1 MEKGDI
7 LRELAEAFGPE
18 RLVVQETRDGM
29 PTAWVPRDLL
39 LDVLSYLKSAPSGA
53 YPMLYDLTAID
64 EREREHREGQ
74 PASAFSVVYQLL
86 SFDRNED
93 IRLKVALEGGE
104 PSIPSA
110 TALWPNADF
119 YEREV
124 WDMFGIGF
132 EGRPGLR
139 RILMPPW
146 WEGHPL
152 RKEHPARA
160 TDIGR
165 FSMSDDE
172 QAAMLEALRFDPEA
186 WQVGPGA
193 PGAGDQAGE
202 VPADGTFYINVGPQH
217 PSAHGVLRLVA
228 KLEGEVIVDLY
239 PDIGYHH
246 RGAEKMGERQSWH
259 SYIPYTD
266 RIDYLAGSMNELPYL
281 MAVEALAGIRV
292 PERAMVIRV
301 MMAELFRIISH
312 LVFYGTFSQDVGQM
326 SPVFYMFNDRER
338 AFDIVEA
345 VTGGRMHPGWFRIGG
360 VAMDLPRGWEEMVLA
375 FVKYMRGTLKDYD
388 AAIMRS
394 RLFKAR
400 TVGIGAIS
408 LPEAIEW
415 GATGPFLRAC
425 GLEWDLRKKRPYGG
439 YERFDFDIPTAKGGD
454 SYDRL
459 AIHVEEMR
467 QSLRI
472 IEQCV
477 KGMPGGPYKADH
489 PLAVPPPRERTM
501 RDIETL
507 IDHFLGVSW
516 GPNIPPGEAC
526 ATVEG
531 AKGQNSYYLISDGG
545 GMSYRTRIRTPSFA
559 HIQMAPMMS
568 RGLTVSDLVVIL
580 GSVDYVLADVDR

>member
-1 MEKGDI
+1 MEKRGI
-7 LRELAEAFGPE
+7 LSELSEAFGPG
-18 RLVVQETRDGM
+18 RVTVQETMDGM
-29 PTAWVPRDLL
+29 PTAWVPRSHLIE
-39 LDVLSYLKSAPSGA
+39 VLTYLKSAPSGA
-53 YPMLYDLTAID
+53 YRMLYDLSAID
-64 EREREHREGQ
+64 ERERAHREGQ
-74 PASAFSVVYQLL
+74 PPSDFTALYQLL

-93 IRLKVALEGGE
+93 IRIKVALEGE
-104 PSIPSA
+104 RPTVPSVLG
-110 TALWPNADF
+110 LWPNADY
-119 YEREV
+119 YEREI

-132 EGRPGLR
+132 EGRRAPR

-160 TDIGR
+160 TEIGR
-165 FSMSDDE
+165 FSMSDEE
-172 QAAMLEALRFDPEA
+172 QASMLEQLRFDPER
-186 WQVGPGA
+186 WQVEG
-193 PGAGDQAGE
+193 GE
-202 VPADGTFYINVGPQH
+202 SDGEAFYVNIGPQH
-217 PSAHGVLRLVA
+217 PSAHGALRLVA

-239 PDIGYHH
+239 TDIGYHH

-259 SYIPYTD
+259 NYIPYTD
-266 RIDYLAGSMNELPYL
+266 RIDYLGGLMNEVPYL
-281 MAVEALAGIRV
+281 MAVEKLAGIEV
-292 PERAMVIRV
+292 PERALVIRV

-345 VTGGRMHPGWFRIGG
+345 VTGGRMHPAWYRIGG
-360 VAMDLPRGWEEMVLA
+360 VAMDLPRGWEDMVLA
-375 FVKYMRGTLKDYD
+375 FVKHMRGSLKDYD
-388 AAIMRS
+388 AAVMRS
-394 RLFKAR
+394 SLFKAR

-408 LPEAIEW
+408 LDEAIEW

-439 YERFDFDIPTAKGGD
+439 YERFDFDIPTAMGGD

-477 KGMPGGPYKADH
+477 KGMPGGEYKADH

-507 IDHFLGVSW
+507 IDHFLAVSW

-531 AKGQNSYYLISDGG
+531 TKGQNSYYLVSDGG

-568 RGLTVSDLVVIL
+568 RGLTISDLVVIL
-580 GSVDYVLADVDR
+580 GSIDYVLADVDR

>member
-1 MEKGDI
+1 MDREGI
-7 LRELAEAFGPE
+7 LNELCEVFGPE
-18 RLVVQETRDGM
+18 RILVQETADHM
-29 PTAWVPRDLL
+29 PTAWVAPGLL
-39 LDVLSYLKSAPSGA
+39 VELLSYLKTARSGP

-74 PASAFSVVYQLL
+74 PPADFTLVYQLL
-86 SFDRNED
+86 SFNRNED
-93 IRLKVALEGGE
+93 IRIKVALEGE
-104 PSIPSA
+104 LPSA
-110 TALWPNADF
+110 PSAIGLWPNADF

-132 EGRPGLR
+132 EGRPHLR

-152 RKEHPARA
+152 RKDHPARG

-172 QAAMLEALRFDPEA
+172 QAAMLEELRFDPEK
-186 WQVGPGA
+186 WQVD
-193 PGAGDQAGE
+193 GAGSGARGG
-202 VPADGTFYINVGPQH
+202 DGTFYINIGPQH

-259 SYIPYTD
+259 TYIPYTD
-266 RIDYLAGSMNELPYL
+266 RIDYLSGSMNELPYL
-281 MAVEALAGIRV
+281 MAVEKLAGIEV
-292 PERAMVIRV
+292 PERAIVIRV
-301 MMAELFRIISH
+301 MMAELFRVISH
-312 LVFYGTFSQDVGQM
+312 LVFYGTFTQDVGQM

-345 VTGGRMHPGWFRIGG
+345 VTGGRMHPAWFRIGG
-360 VAMDLPRGWEEMVLA
+360 VAMDLPRGWEEMVLG
-375 FVKYMRGTLKDYD
+375 FVKHMRGTLKDYD
-388 AAIMRS
+388 AAVMKS

-408 LPEAIEW
+408 LAEAVEW

-425 GLEWDLRKKRPYGG
+425 GLDWDLRKKRPYGG
-439 YERFDFDIPTAKGGD
+439 YERFDFDVPVAKGGD

-472 IEQCV
+472 IEQCARS
-477 KGMPGGPYKADH
+477 MPGGAYKADH
-489 PLAVPPPRERTM
+489 PLAVPPPKERTM
-501 RDIETL
+501 HDIETL

-516 GPNIPPGEAC
+516 GPNVPPGEAC
-526 ATVEG
+526 ATAEG
-531 AKGQNSYYLISDGG
+531 AKGQNSYYLVSDGG

-568 RGLTVSDLVVIL
+568 RGLTISDLVVIL

>member
-1 MEKGDI
+1 MGSI
-7 LRELAEAFGPE
+7 LRELSDAFGAD
-18 RLVVQETRDGM
+18 RVAAQDTKDGM
-29 PTAWVPRDLL
+29 PTLWAAPGILL
-39 LDVLSYLKSAPSGA
+39 ELLAYLKSAPSGA

-74 PASAFSVVYQLL
+74 PPSSFTVVYQLL

-93 IRLKVALEGGE
+93 LRIKVALEGE
-104 PSIPSA
+104 SPSIPSA
-110 TALWPNADF
+110 IGLWPSADF

-132 EGRPGLR
+132 DGRPAPR

-160 TDIGR
+160 TDMGG
-165 FSMSDDE
+165 FSMGE
-172 QAAMLEALRFDPEA
+172 GEKAAMMEALRFDPGR
-186 WQVGPGA
+186 WQVPEPGE
-193 PGAGDQAGE
+193 GE
-202 VPADGTFYINVGPQH
+202 ALYVNIGPQH
-217 PSAHGVLRLVA
+217 PGAHGALRLVA
-228 KLEGEVIVDLY
+228 RLDGELISELY

-259 SYIPYTD
+259 TYIPYTD
-266 RIDYLAGSMNELPYL
+266 RIDYLSGSMNELPYL
-281 MAVEALAGIRV
+281 LAVEALAGIAV

-301 MMAELFRIISH
+301 MMVELFRIISH
-312 LVFYGTFSQDVGQM
+312 LVYYGTFSQDVGQM

-338 AFDIVEA
+338 AFGIVEA
-345 VTGGRMHPGWFRIGG
+345 ITGGRMHPAWFRLGG
-360 VAMDLPRGWEEMVLA
+360 VAMDLPSGWEELVLG
-375 FVKYMRGTLKDYD
+375 FVRHLRGALKDYD
-388 AAIMRS
+388 AAVMRNAV
-394 RLFKAR
+394 FKAR
-400 TVGIGAIS
+400 TVGVGAIG
-408 LPEAIEW
+408 LAEAIEW

-439 YERFDFDIPTAKGGD
+439 YERFDFEVPTRAGGD

-459 AIHVEEMR
+459 AIHVEEIR

-472 IEQCV
+472 VEQCV
-477 KGMPGGPYKADH
+477 AGMPAGPYKADH
-489 PLAVPPPRERTM
+489 PLAAPPAKDGTL

-507 IDHFLGVSW
+507 IDHFLAVSW
-516 GPNIPPGEAC
+516 GPNVPPGEAC

-531 AKGQNSYYLISDGG
+531 AKGQYSYYLVSDGG